1 MRATV
6 AALALTGLIALLMAA
21 TAAPPSTAQQAAT
34 SWSRSTWILLPA
46 VVESPSGL
54 SGTVVNVTVTLS
66 YPGTGAVIVH
76 NGTGLVSGST
86 LYSMEMAYL
95 VAMTYAGLNWESYN
109 LTVYMNYTGPVTG
122 PSGSF
127 GVMLATY
134 ALASGLNASA
144 LHKYAITGAVS
155 PSGLAGPIGGLQ
167 YKCEAASARDVGIV
181 FPVGDL
187 ASGLTYCR
195 SVRAVPVAGIVN
207 ASHSILGAYNVTLT
221 VEAPVIS
228 SFDDIMR
235 EVAEEFIGNSTALQR
250 LVSQDLAAIRGNP
263 SLYSVVASYLNASR
277 TDVGYAESYLASLPY
292 AAASYAFTAYV
303 NSLAANLTL
312 WAYRAYARGASVSQ
326 LFYSINSTIATEA
339 SELLEMLQNMTK
351 STSSL
356 VAYEMMATAAARL
369 ADAMYYAQYAAETSS
384 LVSGNASEVYLPAYY
399 AALGEARIASAMGW
413 IRAAEAVEDLPPL
426 VSPDLVRAT
435 SYMLAK
441 YTNVSVSYAD
451 SLINYYA
458 SQLEEVGGGVVAQ
471 ELLGMESDLNYLLSM
486 GLSLYNESKYV
497 DSIGVFDDALTN
509 ALDVIFIEQTQSFN
523 LTPVISAY
531 ERELVSEYNLIAVAL
546 AKRGLFSPLDLQYIL
561 YAQTLTRS
569 DPQDAIYIMEA
580 AVIDELGWYLGSLGL
595 SQATPT
601 SLTVTQTVS
610 LTTSA
615 GSLVTTTALV
625 LVSIALGA
633 AIAAGV
639 AAWSYRRSAGGA

>member
-1 MRATV
+1 MRAAV
-6 AALALTGLIALLMAA
+6 AALALTILAALLASA
-21 TAAPPSTAQQAAT
+21 GAAPLSKAQAT
-34 SWSRSTWILLPA
+34 DAPWSRSAWILLPA
-46 VVESPSGL
+46 VVESPGKL
-54 SGTVVNVTVTLS
+54 SGTVVNVTITLS
-66 YPGTGAVIVH
+66 YPGTGAVVVH

-134 ALASGLNASA
+134 ALASGLNTSA

-167 YKCEAASARDVGIV
+167 YKCEAASALGLGIV

-187 ASGLTYCR
+187 VSGLTYCR
-195 SVRAVPVAGIVN
+195 SAKAVPVAGIVN
-207 ASHSILGAYNVTLT
+207 ASRSVLGAYNVTLSM
-221 VEAPVIS
+221 EAPAIGG
-228 SFDDIMR
+228 FDEVMR
-235 EVAEEFIGNSTALQR
+235 SVAEEFIGNATAISRSVLQG
-250 LVSQDLAAIRGNP
+250 LATMRGNP
-263 SLYSVVASYLNASR
+263 SLYSEAISYLNASK
-277 TDVGYAESYLASLPY
+277 TDLKYAEAYLESLPY

-312 WAYRAYARGASVSQ
+312 WAYEAYSRGASVSQ
-326 LFYSINSTIATEA
+326 LFYSINSSIAEEA
-339 SELLEMLQNMTK
+339 SALLGDLQNMSR

-369 ADAMYYAQYAAETSS
+369 ADAMYYAQYAAEVSS
-384 LVSGNASEVYLPAYY
+384 LMSNNVSEVYMPAFY
-399 AALGEARIASAMGW
+399 AAMGEARVASAVGW
-413 IRAAEAVEDLPPL
+413 IKAAEAAENLSPRVTPELVE
-426 VSPDLVRAT
+426 AT

-441 YTNVSVSYAD
+441 YANVSVSYAD

-458 SQLEEVGGGVVAQ
+458 SQLEGVGGVVVAQ
-471 ELLGMESDLNYLLSM
+471 ELLEMESDLNYLLSV
-486 GLSLYNESKYV
+486 GLTLYNESRYV

-531 ERELVSEYNLIAVAL
+531 ERELTSEYNLIAAAL

-569 DPQDAIYIMEA
+569 DPQDAIYIMET
-580 AVIDELGWYLGSLGL
+580 AVIDELSWYLGTIGL
-595 SQATPT
+595 SQAAPT
-601 SLTVTQTVS
+601 SLTITQTVS
-610 LTTSA
+610 PATGANSLATTM
-615 GSLVTTTALV
+615 ALV

-633 AIAAGV
+633 TIAAGV
-639 AAWSYRRSAGGA
+639 AAWSYRRSTGGA